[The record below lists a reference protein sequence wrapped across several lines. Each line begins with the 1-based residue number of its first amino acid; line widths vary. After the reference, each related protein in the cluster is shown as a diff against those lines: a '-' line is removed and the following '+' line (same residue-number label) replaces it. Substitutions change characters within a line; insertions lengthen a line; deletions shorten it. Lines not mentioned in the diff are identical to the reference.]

1 MNIEFEARGDVSVVM
16 ISGSVDSLTA
26 ETVLTEL
33 TAHVEA
39 GNLQL
44 VADLDAVDYTS
55 SAGLRALLSTVKATR
70 RGGGDLRLAR
80 TGANVLKVLQL
91 SGFTTIM
98 KLFDE
103 VDEAVASFDSSASA

>member
-1 MNIEFEARGDVSVVM
+1 MNIHFESRGDVSIVI

-26 ETVLTEL
+26 EAVLSEL
-33 TAHVEA
+33 TAYVVA
-39 GNLQL
+39 GHLQL
-44 VADLDAVDYTS
+44 VADLGAVDYTS

-80 TGANVLKVLQL
+80 ASPNVFKVLEL

-98 KLFDE
+98 KLYDE
-103 VDEAVASFDSSASA
+103 VDAAVASFGPSASA